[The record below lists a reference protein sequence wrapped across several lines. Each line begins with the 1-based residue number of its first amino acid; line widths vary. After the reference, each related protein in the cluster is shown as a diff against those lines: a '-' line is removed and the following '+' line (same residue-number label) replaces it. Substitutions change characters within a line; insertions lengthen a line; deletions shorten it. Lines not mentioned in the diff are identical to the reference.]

1 MLIVIEMIPPDPV
14 VIIERKDYCFYML
27 TIYYITRSHNNN
39 NTLRVSSIYTRCT
52 LPSS

>member
-14 VIIERKDYCFYML
+14 VYNRKKRLLFLYA
-27 TIYYITRSHNNN
+27 TINYVTRYNNNN

-52 LPSS
+52 